1 MIRSAEFW
9 GGLFWLALGAF
20 LAWQGRDLGLGR
32 LNDPGSGFALLW
44 IGAIMMAL
52 ASAVIL
58 GAFRH
63 PGQSVASLWTETRWR
78 KLALVVALLL
88 GFALA
93 FERIGFVPGAVVLLL
108 ALMLLVDPVDPRKAV
123 PLAVSAP
130 IAIWFV
136 VTKLLKIQLPVGT
149 LW

>member
-93 FERIGFVPGAVVLLL
+93 FERIGFVPGAVALLL